1 MLLSKGIVCCSKK
14 PKFIK
19 EEVAFGFLSPLVIRT
34 SCSLLWA
41 GCDYWEIF
49 CSKCMTMSNIINNLL
64 LEIDKFMPDMSSRQS
79 VFSHRARGKK
89 SNMSKQE
96 KTSDMS
102 KGKK

>member
-1 MLLSKGIVCCSKK
+1 
-14 PKFIK
+14 
-19 EEVAFGFLSPLVIRT
+19 
-34 SCSLLWA
+34 
-41 GCDYWEIF
+41 
-49 CSKCMTMSNIINNLL
+49 MTMSNIINNLL

-79 VFSHRARGKK
+79 VFSHRAREKK

>member
-1 MLLSKGIVCCSKK
+1 
-14 PKFIK
+14 
-19 EEVAFGFLSPLVIRT
+19 
-34 SCSLLWA
+34 
-41 GCDYWEIF
+41 
-49 CSKCMTMSNIINNLL
+49 MTMSNIINNLL